1 MKTVYRVLAYMLAA
15 EVVVQAMAIVFA
27 IAGLG
32 KWVNSGGVFD
42 KSVMESDQSPFPE
55 VIGFM
60 VLGFMVLGFIVA
72 GIATVRAR
80 RWDGWRRNV
89 PLATGIFFAALIGL
103 AVTPALAI
111 AVALYGICLTAFGV
125 ALWTQPTP
133 STPRPRTEAVQ
144 VKL

>member
-1 MKTVYRVLAYMLAA
+1 VAA
-15 EVVVQAMAIVFA
+15 EVVVQAMAMVFA

-42 KSVMESDQSPFPE
+42 KSVMESAQSPFPE

-60 VLGFMVLGFIVA
+60 ALGFIVA

-80 RWDGWRRNV
+80 RWDGWRRYV
-89 PLATGIFFAALIGL
+89 PHATGISFAALIGL

-133 STPRPRTEAVQ
+133 SSPRPRTEAVQ